1 MLWKNIYRYENEKSN
16 TLQEIWELLLKRKK
30 IFIQES
36 EQIKLYLQVPNLE
49 VENIEESTIS
59 SDTLE
64 ERINYLKELDN
75 LLLNL
80 NEFQK

>member
-1 MLWKNIYRYENEKSN
+1 
-16 TLQEIWELLLKRKK
+16 LQEIWELLLKRKK

>member
-1 MLWKNIYRYENEKSN
+1 M
-16 TLQEIWELLLKRKK
+16 QEIWELLLKRKK